1 MNRPEPTLGNP
12 KNTIE
17 ILQKYKFVKR
27 EFFRIMFIQI
37 GTDFLKFREDTVGRS
52 VSIFFFLPEKK
63 LGGKAVQQFVFQ
75 QLPVAAAGFFQC
87 QKLF

>member
-1 MNRPEPTLGNP
+1 MIFTNIEPVG
-12 KNTIE
+12 
-17 ILQKYKFVKR
+17 KFVKR

-37 GTDFLKFREDTVGRS
+37 GTDFLKFREDTVGMS

-75 QLPVAAAGFFQC
+75 QLPVAARVSSSVRSSSNSN
-87 QKLF
+87 